1 MMMKVTEAMEVVV
14 MMGMRAMVMEVMIVV
29 PMVAMVGG
37 ESCCDTRKPLDEAHD
52 KARLTSRPP
61 PVSESASWS
70 LGQQGCWSLGLIPPV

>member
-37 ESCCDTRKPLDEAHD
+37 QS
-52 KARLTSRPP
+52 
-61 PVSESASWS
+61 
-70 LGQQGCWSLGLIPPV
+70 